1 MIEILLFVVI
11 ATGIGPRILSIIDGL
26 IEVFQHY
33 LGVKMA
39 KLDSQIQKISM
50 ENQAEF
56 GQAMPQI
63 GFHLTPDIE
72 EDDLDD

>member
-11 ATGIGPRILSIIDGL
+11 AIGIGPRILSIIDGL

-39 KLDSQIQKISM
+39 KFDAQIQKISM
-50 ENQAEF
+50 ENQSEL
-56 GQAMPQI
+56 GQVMPQI
-63 GFHLTPDIE
+63 GFQITPNIE

>member
-11 ATGIGPRILSIIDGL
+11 TIGIGSRLLSIIDGI

-50 ENQAEF
+50 ENQAEC

-63 GFHLTPDIE
+63 GFDLTPDIE

>member
-11 ATGIGPRILSIIDGL
+11 SIGPRILSIIDGL